1 MKLLISLTFFMCC
14 FSVAQ
19 AGSDRTDSKN
29 SYLRTY
35 APNLYIDKST
45 NYRPVSENYDGSYKL
60 RDNISNYNKWKD
72 GSGTS
77 GYEVTGHVRR
87 SYVSN
92 SPVLATGYY
101 YAFEY
106 WYYYVN
112 NDNFAPFLQHS
123 TDWEGVVVWVK
134 DLGSNPV
141 GVTHFYHN
149 EHDYHT
155 WGQIAK
161 SGKHAQV
168 GVVNDGHASYLF
180 KSGKDPMNSSPQHW
194 LDIMAGGSWNP
205 IKLSYSS
212 FKIIAQP
219 GQGNGSSRWTDSD
232 GRHWYSYWNEIK
244 SGSNSW
250 YADWMW
256 RPTTFP
262 KSSTTDSGMSAIWM
276 RDQWK
281 NPEKHID
288 NDGKT
293 SW

>member
-1 MKLLISLTFFMCC
+1 MKSLIVILCFFCPIS
-14 FSVAQ
+14 FVQ
-19 AGSDRTDSKN
+19 AGSDQTASKN

-45 NYRPVSENYDGSYKL
+45 NYRPVSENYDNSFRL
-60 RDNISNYNKWKD
+60 RDNVSNYNKWKD
-72 GSGTS
+72 GSGTK

-87 SYVSN
+87 SYVSGK
-92 SPVLATGYY
+92 SFMPSGYY

-112 NDNFAPFLQHS
+112 NDNYLSSLAHY

-141 GVTHFYHN
+141 GVTHFYHD

-161 SGKHAQV
+161 SGKHVPV
-168 GVVNDGHASYLF
+168 GIVNDAHASYLF
-180 KSGKDPMNSSPQHW
+180 KNGVDPSRTKPKHW
-194 LDIMAGGSWNP
+194 IDILAGGSWNP
-205 IKLSYSS
+205 TKISYSS
-212 FKIIAQP
+212 FKLIAQP
-219 GQGNGSSRWTDSD
+219 GAGNGSSSWTDSD
-232 GRHWYSYWNEIK
+232 GRRWYTYWNEIK
-244 SGSNSW
+244 DGSNSW

-262 KSSTTDSGMSAIWM
+262 KNSTTDSKMSAIWM

-288 NDGKT
+288 NDGGT